1 MGACMTNAPD
11 RPVLRWHG
19 SKWRIALWVISH
31 FPAHRVY
38 VEPFGGAAG
47 VMLRKPRATSEI
59 YNDLDRDLVR
69 MFRVI
74 REQPERLALALELT
88 PFARDEYRLLY
99 DPSDCDVEATRRF
112 IARSFM
118 GMNSKGAI
126 SRSGFDTRV
135 NPDGFAARLRS
146 LVEVPEQVIAVAERF
161 RHVIIEN
168 CDALQL
174 VRRFSRS
181 DALLYVDPPYL
192 AETRSGRH
200 YAHEMTDAQH
210 AELLDA
216 LRASKAHVV
225 LSGYPS
231 ALYDAALCDWL
242 RVESPSFTD
251 GGHVRTEVLWINPRA
266 AALVADRRAY
276 QQVEL
281 NLEAAE

>member
-1 MGACMTNAPD
+1 MSAPT

-19 SKWRIALWVISH
+19 SKWRIAPWVVGH
-31 FPAHRVY
+31 FPPHRVY
-38 VEPFGGAAG
+38 VEPFGGSAG
-47 VMLRKPRATSEI
+47 VILRKPRALSEI

-74 REQPERLALALELT
+74 RERPESLALALELT
-88 PFARDEYRLLY
+88 PYARDEYRSLY
-99 DPSDCDVEATRRF
+99 EPADCDVEAARRF

-118 GMNSKGAI
+118 GMSSKGAMA
-126 SRSGFDTRV
+126 RSGFDSRV
-135 NPDGFAARLRS
+135 NPDGFGGRLRS
-146 LVEVPEQVIAVAERF
+146 LLEVPEQVIAVAERF
-161 RHVIIEN
+161 RHVVIEN

-174 VRRFSRS
+174 VRRFSRD

-192 AETRSGRH
+192 AETRSGRY
-200 YAHEMTDAQH
+200 YAHEMTDEQH
-210 AELLDA
+210 AALLDA
-216 LRASKAHVV
+216 LKASEAHVV

-231 ALYDAALCDWL
+231 ALYDAALADWL
-242 RVESPSFTD
+242 RVESPAYTD
-251 GGHVRTEVLWINPRA
+251 GGHARTEVLWINPRA

>member
-1 MGACMTNAPD
+1 MTSVPT

-19 SKWRIALWVISH
+19 SKWRIAPWVVSH
-31 FPAHRVY
+31 FPPHRVY

-47 VMLRKPRATSEI
+47 VMLRKPRAMSEI

-74 REQPERLALALELT
+74 REQPESLALALELT
-88 PFARDEYRLLY
+88 PYARDEYRTLY
-99 DPSDCDVEATRRF
+99 ESTDCDIEAARRF

-118 GMNSKGAI
+118 GMSSKGAMA
-126 SRSGFDTRV
+126 RSGFDSRV
-135 NPDGFAARLRS
+135 NPDGFAGRLRS
-146 LVEVPEQVIAVAERF
+146 LLEVPEQVIAVAERF

-174 VRRFSRS
+174 VRRFSRD

-192 AETRSGRH
+192 AEARSGRY
-200 YAHEMTDAQH
+200 YAHEMTDEQH
-210 AELLDA
+210 AALLDA
-216 LRASKAHVV
+216 LKASEAHVV

-231 ALYDAALCDWL
+231 ALYDAALADWL
-242 RVESPSFTD
+242 RAESPAYTD
-251 GGHVRTEVLWINPRA
+251 GGHARTEVLWINPRA